1 MCSLPPAF
9 FVSHFCLSE
18 WGRKRRKPKV
28 RISGQRARLSASVA
42 AGPLLYCTSVTGRN
56 LGAKKKPGGG
66 RLIVSILDSQSSVGS
81 AGKVGRCGCVFS
93 HCLFCRSR
101 MTPLRPDLSAL
112 AVRHL
117 VCQSSPLSTA
127 FASRIQDTGRLG
139 GSFIFLLLGKL
150 AALVFWAF
158 VGRDVPIFAPIFGI
172 TGKICRQCKHI
183 SRVFV
188 ILLIGVPTA
197 PLILDLSCHRHQ
209 RSSDL
214 LDFRI
219 SVSQLSSFCLPS
231 IRNQKLVSG
240 IIASSENF
248 SAVWFRSVNREGTG
262 RDCAL
267 PGRRGSVRW
276 SPSASVPCLHCSLT

>member
-1 MCSLPPAF
+1 M
-9 FVSHFCLSE
+9 
-18 WGRKRRKPKV
+18 
-28 RISGQRARLSASVA
+28 RISGQRARLSASIA
-42 AGPLLYCTSVTGRN
+42 AGPLLCCTSVTGRN

-197 PLILDLSCHRHQ
+197 PLILDLSYHRHQ

-219 SVSQLSSFCLPS
+219 SVSRVSCHLSVCHRSE
-231 IRNQKLVSG
+231 IRNWCQ
-240 IIASSENF
+240 ASSHRLKI
-248 SAVWFRSVNREGTG
+248 SAQF
-262 RDCAL
+262 
-267 PGRRGSVRW
+267 GSEASIVKVPAETVP
-276 SPSASVPCLHCSLT
+276 SPVEEVPCAGAPLPPCPAFIVPSLNCCGTCRLSRALRY

>member
-1 MCSLPPAF
+1 M
-9 FVSHFCLSE
+9 
-18 WGRKRRKPKV
+18 V
-28 RISGQRARLSASVA
+28 RISGQRARLSASIA

-101 MTPLRPDLSAL
+101 MTPIRPDLSAL